1 MADIQKFLDKA
12 GTSTLW
18 SKVATELNKKASVAQ
33 VEAANA
39 AAAAA
44 DAKAVA
50 AQGAAD
56 AAQGTADQALAKA
69 GTNAEAIALL
79 NSEAGVEG
87 SIAYKI
93 TQMVLAE
100 DEDGAVNK
108 LEEIAAW
115 IAAHPTDAAEYN
127 QRIAKNAEDI
137 GKLQAALG
145 DIDVSGDIAE
155 AIEAA
160 LRVDGVD
167 KYALASEVAGIA
179 QRLATAEGNI
189 TTLQG
194 TVQTNSQDIAGLKQ
208 TVEGIVSVGGEA
220 NLINE
225 IKVNGTV
232 QAPVDKVVDIT
243 IPVVQALSPT
253 EIDEAIAEAVVQVQ

>member
-1 MADIQKFLDKA
+1 MADIQKFLDRA

-18 SKVATELNKKASVAQ
+18 SKVATELNKKANVAQ

-50 AQGAAD
+50 ADAKAV

-115 IAAHPTDAAEYN
+115 IANHPTDAAEYN
-127 QRIAKNAEDI
+127 QRITANAEAI
-137 GKLQAALG
+137 TALQTALG
-145 DIDVSGDIAE
+145 NIDVSGDIAK
-155 AIEAA
+155 AIEEA
-160 LRVDGVD
+160 LFIEGAN
-167 KYALASEVAGIA
+167 KYALASEVASIA

-194 TVQTNSQDIAGLKQ
+194 TVQANSQDIAGLKQ

-243 IPVVQALSPT
+243 IPVVQALSPE
-253 EIDEAIAEAVVQVQ
+253 EIDAAIAEAVVQVQ

>member
-1 MADIQKFLDKA
+1 MADIQKFLDRA

-33 VEAANA
+33 GEA

-44 DAKAVA
+44 KAADDKAVA
-50 AQGAAD
+50 ADAKSV

-137 GKLQAALG
+137 GKLQTALG
-145 DIDVSGDIAE
+145 NIDVSGDIAK

-160 LRVDGVD
+160 LFIEGAN
-167 KYALASEVAGIA
+167 KYALASEVASIA

-189 TTLQG
+189 TTLQA
-194 TVQTNSQDIAGLKQ
+194 TVQAHSQDIAGLKQ

-232 QAPVDKVVDIT
+232 QAPVDKVVDII
-243 IPVVQALSPT
+243 IPVAQALSPE
-253 EIDEAIAEAVVQVQ
+253 EIDAAIAEAVVQVQ

>member
-1 MADIQKFLDKA
+1 MADIQKFLDRA

-18 SKVATELNKKASVAQ
+18 SKVATELNKKATVAQ

-39 AAAAA
+39 AAEAA

-50 AQGAAD
+50 AGTAAA
-56 AAQGTADQALAKA
+56 AAQSTADQALAKA
-69 GTNAEAIALL
+69 GTNETAIELL

-93 TQMVLAE
+93 TQMVLVE
-100 DEDGAVNK
+100 DENGAVDK
-108 LEEIAAW
+108 LKEIAAW
-115 IAAHPTDAAEYN
+115 IADHPDDAAGYN
-127 QRIAKNAEDI
+127 QRIAANAAAI
-137 GKLQAALG
+137 TALQTALG

-155 AIEAA
+155 AIEEA
-160 LRVDGVD
+160 LYVEGVE
-167 KYALASEVAGIA
+167 KYALASAVAGIA
-179 QRLATAEGNI
+179 QRLETAEGNI

-194 TVQTNSQDIAGLKQ
+194 KVQTNTQDISTLKDR
-208 TVEGIVSVGGEA
+208 VDGIASVGGEA

-243 IPVVQALSPT
+243 IPVVQALSPE
-253 EIDEAIAEAVVQVQ
+253 EIDAAIAEAVVQVQ

>member
-1 MADIQKFLDKA
+1 MADIQKFLDRA

-18 SKVATELNKKASVAQ
+18 SKVATELNKKATVAQ

-39 AAAAA
+39 AAATA

-50 AQGAAD
+50 ADAKAV

-69 GTNAEAIALL
+69 GANAEAIVLL

-100 DEDGAVNK
+100 DENGAVDK
-108 LEEIAAW
+108 LKEIAAW
-115 IAAHPTDAAEYN
+115 IADHPADAAEYN
-127 QRIAKNAEDI
+127 QRIADNAAAI
-137 GKLQAALG
+137 KALQDAFA

-155 AIEAA
+155 AINAA
-160 LRVDGVD
+160 LYVEGVE
-167 KYALASEVAGIA
+167 KYALASEVATIA
-179 QRLATAEGNI
+179 QKLTTAEGNI

-194 TVQTNSQDIAGLKQ
+194 TVQANTQDITTLKSR
-208 TVEGIVSVGGEA
+208 VDGIVSVGGEA

-243 IPVVQALSPT
+243 IPVVQALTPE
-253 EIDEAIAEAVVQVQ
+253 EIDAAINEAVVQVQ

>member
-1 MADIQKFLDKA
+1 MADIQKFLDRA

-39 AAAAA
+39 AAATA

-50 AQGAAD
+50 ADGKAV
-56 AAQGTADQALAKA
+56 AAQSTADQALEKA
-69 GTNAEAIALL
+69 GINAEAIALL

-100 DEDGAVNK
+100 DENNAVDK
-108 LEEIAAW
+108 LEEVAAW
-115 IAAHPTDAAEYN
+115 IANHPTDAAEYN
-127 QRIAKNAEDI
+127 QRITKNTEDI
-137 GKLQAALG
+137 GKLQTAL
-145 DIDVSGDIAE
+145 DNIDVSGDIAE
-155 AIEAA
+155 AIETA
-160 LRVDGVD
+160 LYVDGVD
-167 KYALASEVAGIA
+167 KYALASEVSGIA

-194 TVQTNSQDIAGLKQ
+194 TVQTNSQDISTLKQ
-208 TVEGIVSVGGEA
+208 RVDGIVSVGGEA

-243 IPVVQALSPT
+243 IPVVQALSPE
-253 EIDEAIAEAVVQVQ
+253 EIDAAIAEAVVQVQ

>member
-1 MADIQKFLDKA
+1 MADIQKFLDRA

-50 AQGAAD
+50 ADAKAV

-115 IAAHPTDAAEYN
+115 IATHPTDAAEYN

-137 GKLQAALG
+137 GKLQEALG
-145 DIDVSGDIAE
+145 NIDVSGDIAK
-155 AIEAA
+155 AIEEA
-160 LRVDGVD
+160 LFIEGAN

-194 TVQTNSQDIAGLKQ
+194 TVQANSQDIAGLKQ

-220 NLINE
+220 NVITG
-225 IKVNGTV
+225 ITVNGAAQT
-232 QAPVDKVVDIT
+232 PVNKVVDIAV
-243 IPVVQALSPT
+243 PVVQALSPD
-253 EIDEAIAEAVVQVQ
+253 EIDAAIAEAVVQVQ

>member
-1 MADIQKFLDKA
+1 MADIQKFLDRA

-33 VEAANA
+33 VEAASA

-50 AQGAAD
+50 ADAKAV

-93 TQMVLAE
+93 TQMVLAK

-137 GKLQAALG
+137 GKLQEALG
-145 DIDVSGDIAE
+145 NIDVSGDIAK
-155 AIEAA
+155 AIEEA
-160 LRVDGVD
+160 LFIEGAN
-167 KYALASEVAGIA
+167 KYALASEVTGIA

-194 TVQTNSQDIAGLKQ
+194 TVQTNTQDISTLKDR
-208 TVEGIVSVGGEA
+208 VDGIASVGGEA

-243 IPVVQALSPT
+243 IPVVQALSPE
-253 EIDEAIAEAVVQVQ
+253 EIDAAIAEAVVQVQ